1 MRFQALQVVDS
12 AQPRLEKS
20 MGLSS
25 AVLGS
30 ARPGLGAGLG
40 GSRQCSEH
48 SRGPSGE
55 GRAASAASEKPRRHS
70 ETLGEGRAK
79 EVEFG
84 VWEGD
89 GKETLHPPKQLA
101 TCSS

>member
-1 MRFQALQVVDS
+1 MVDS

-25 AVLGS
+25 ALLGS

-55 GRAASAASEKPRRHS
+55 GRAASAASERPRRYS
-70 ETLGEGRAK
+70 ETLGEGRAN
-79 EVEFG
+79 EVGSGG
-84 VWEGD
+84 VGGES
-89 GKETLHPPKQLA
+89 KETLHPPKQLA